1 MHREDEAR
9 GMEGPDDERP
19 SVAGKEVCTPFCRPQ
34 KDQKGQT

>member
-19 SVAGKEVCTPFCRPQ
+19 SVVGKEVCMLSCSP
-34 KDQKGQT
+34 